1 MPYYVVTSAVGADM
15 PTQESDPAVTKQRPA
30 LLITAGLAAAGVA
43 IAALALTGVF
53 SNASAPAG
61 SLTPV
66 SDVDASTRAC
76 LLEAPAGSSGAQAAL
91 QGLTKAA
98 QARKDVLVQ
107 QFIVPANVSPAS
119 MMAELT
125 ALHCTT
131 VVTVGSQAEA
141 QVGARASKGTRYL
154 VIGTPLSENRNITVL
169 PPASATSAS
178 VESAVLKIVG
188 S

>member
-1 MPYYVVTSAVGADM
+1 
-15 PTQESDPAVTKQRPA
+15 VTKQRLA
-30 LLITAGLAAAGVA
+30 LLIAAGLAAVA
-43 IAALALTGVF
+43 VVAVF
-53 SNASAPAG
+53 LVLIKPFSPTSSPAG
-61 SLTPV
+61 SLRPV
-66 SDVDASTRAC
+66 SDVDASSRAC
-76 LLEAPAGSSGAQAAL
+76 LLEAPAGSADAQSAL
-91 QGLTKAA
+91 EGLTRAA
-98 QARKDVLVQ
+98 QARKDLLVQ

-141 QVGARASKGTRYL
+141 QVAARATTETHYL
-154 VIGTPLSENRNITVL
+154 VIGTPLPGNPNVTVL

-178 VESAVLKIVG
+178 VESAVLNIVG